1 MRADL
6 PRLERHVYVRVLDQ
20 SERPEAN
27 RLERY
32 LSVFYWTKNVKYS
45 TLTDETIVKEFFID
59 LTTVKLNPVVKIIK
73 NVNL

>member
-6 PRLERHVYVRVLDQ
+6 PRLERHVYVRVLDE

-32 LSVFYWTKNVKYS
+32 LSVFYWTKNVKCSALIY
-45 TLTDETIVKEFFID
+45 ETIVKQFFID
-59 LTTVKLNPVVKIIK
+59 LTTVKLNPVVEIIK